1 MEMLVKVFYPK
12 CAVALL
18 AVMSAAT
25 AIAQGNPQILNQLD
39 SASAKFHA
47 AQANVQ
53 YDNYTRVVNDHEIEN
68 GSIYIE
74 REASGESMGAVFF
87 DNGSKTP
94 SKVVNYGGGTLQ
106 LYTPGTKQVD
116 IFKAGANQAKY
127 ESFLTLGFGGSG
139 KDLQKEW
146 TITDQGPETIDGT
159 KTEKLDLVSKEQS
172 VKNMFSHVTIWVDPV
187 RGVSLKQ
194 IFFQPNGDSRTA
206 IYTNV
211 RLLAKVDKKPYAIDP
226 KATKVQH

>member
-1 MEMLVKVFYPK
+1 MKVFYPK

-39 SASAKFHA
+39 SASSKFHA